1 MPSVHE
7 RIGVALD
14 LLTQGVYPYFEREMK
29 LVYHDAWQDVARS
42 SLRTE
47 RNSHGGEPPAI
58 HWDAQAILSVMWDQ
72 WNAVFRQRLG
82 LTERSL
88 VGEIREFRNRWAH
101 QTPFTEDDV
110 YRLFDSVQ
118 RLLLA
123 VDAEQAALDADT
135 HKWDILREKL
145 GRKLD
150 DEIEQS
156 QRSRTRIM
164 DVALYSL
171 CAVSISA
178 AAFTMFGDR
187 HLAGTVIFCGFVL
200 FTFGYFIHQ
209 RLTWTVPVFGVHECR
224 KCRKVIYTEVCP
236 YCDPPV
242 RPSSSIL
249 RGKSVQRLPEIR
261 EPAASTA
268 NRNPA

>member
-1 MPSVHE
+1 MPSAHE
-7 RIGVALD
+7 RISVALD
-14 LLTQGVYPYFEREMK
+14 LLTQGTYPYFEREMQ

-42 SLRTE
+42 SLRGE
-47 RNSHGGEPPAI
+47 RGPQVVPSPI
-58 HWDAQAILSVMWDQ
+58 HWDAHAILSVMWDQ

-101 QTPFTEDDV
+101 QTPFSEDDV
-110 YRLFDSVQ
+110 YRVFDSVQ
-118 RLLLA
+118 RLLIA
-123 VDAEQAALDADT
+123 VHAEEAALEADT
-135 HKWDILREKL
+135 HKWDLLREKL

-156 QRSRTRIM
+156 QRSRIRIM
-164 DVALYSL
+164 DVTLYCV
-171 CAVSISA
+171 CAVSMCA
-178 AAFTMFGDR
+178 AAITMFGQR
-187 HLAGTVIFCGFVL
+187 HIAGTVIFCAFAV
-200 FTFGYFIHQ
+200 FTFGYFIYQ
-209 RLTWTVPVFGVHECR
+209 RLTWSAPVFGVHECP

-249 RGKSVQRLPEIR
+249 RGRSSPRLPEVHG
-261 EPAASTA
+261 STA
-268 NRNPA
+268 TANHG